1 MLYFVILRIY
11 LLKNKKTPFTVIFE
25 RRWKMRMNSSHHDLN
40 RLGSAC
46 ATMGMPKSYNIL

>member
-1 MLYFVILRIY
+1 
-11 LLKNKKTPFTVIFE
+11 
-25 RRWKMRMNSSHHDLN
+25 MNSSHHDLN